1 MSFRDLNIST
11 CYESNEQK
19 TQLLDNFYIPVLEQ
33 SVKYYR
39 IAGYFSSSA
48 LSVVAEG
55 IEGLIK
61 NNGKMYL
68 LISPELSTEDYQIIS
83 EHGMLTES
91 SSVFCNFSLEGI
103 ENDNLRMLAWLL
115 DNQKLEIKV
124 VVGKRVPTVYFTKK
138 SDYFLMIV
146 KILFLFLAQ

>member
-124 VVGKRVPTVYFTKK
+124 VVGKKSSNSLFHQK
-138 SDYFLMIV
+138 SDYF
-146 KILFLFLAQ
+146 

>member
-68 LISPELSTEDYQIIS
+68 LISPELSTEDYQIRS
-83 EHGMLTES
+83 YQNMECLLRVQ
-91 SSVFCNFSLEGI
+91 VFSAIF
-103 ENDNLRMLAWLL
+103 LL
-115 DNQKLEIKV
+115 KELK
-124 VVGKRVPTVYFTKK
+124 
-138 SDYFLMIV
+138 MI
-146 KILFLFLAQ
+146 I

>member
-1 MSFRDLNIST
+1 MSFRDLNISP

-91 SSVFCNFSLEGI
+91 SSVFCYFSLEGI

-115 DNQKLEIKV
+115 DNQ
-124 VVGKRVPTVYFTKK
+124 
-138 SDYFLMIV
+138 
-146 KILFLFLAQ
+146 IL